1 MRSSIIKKAGLMAEK
16 HTLKEW
22 KKKLGTKGT
31 EKKFTKKEYEK
42 ILKRQNTVNNL
53 LNTGKNILQG
63 IGQNVSNVGQAVG
76 KGINAL
82 GKAVYTVANNPL
94 ADNFRRNYMD
104 NYQGSPFA
112 SIIKNAIGWEPR
124 PTAKVTGYY
133 DQFGRY
139 INRTGQYVSPWQ
151 YPQSTTP
158 QNQYSQAG
166 PQYPQELFKFQG
178 TNAPSGQPAMSTIQS
193 QPTAT
198 SPPTASQPTASPNEP
213 QAVFLFDDKTDTVS
227 EILGEFNTV
236 QEAEA
241 EVKKL
246 RGQGLPA
253 YYATRGA
260 YINKIGGRLKA

>member
-1 MRSSIIKKAGLMAEK
+1 MKKVELMADTEK

-22 KKKLGTKGT
+22 KKKLGT
-31 EKKFTKKEYEK
+31 EKKFTKEEYEK
-42 ILKRQNTVNNL
+42 ILKRQNTVNGL
-53 LNTGKNILQG
+53 LKTGKNILQG
-63 IGQNVSNVGQAVG
+63 IGQNVSSVGQSVV
-76 KGINAL
+76 KGVNAL

-94 ADNFRRNYMD
+94 ADNFRKNYMD
-104 NYQGSPFA
+104 TYQGSPFA
-112 SIIKNAIGWEPR
+112 SNIKNAIGLGPR
-124 PTAKVTGYY
+124 PTAPVTGYY

-151 YPQSTTP
+151 YPQGVTP

-178 TNAPSGQPAMSTIQS
+178 TNVPSEQPAMSTIQPHPITS
-193 QPTAT
+193 Q
-198 SPPTASQPTASPNEP
+198 PTASQPTASPNEP
-213 QAVFLFDDKTDTVS
+213 QDVFLFDDRTNTVS